1 MSSVIHF
8 IQFMSIVL
16 LLTRIKKNM
25 VTHRFARSFVFQTI
39 VYALMTQKK
48 LIQTTITLKAIHC
61 FSFHLR
67 NGSYSLSL
75 AFFFSPRSLPP
86 SLNSHSLSRLLS
98 FKWRN
103 DLPSIELPA
112 FFHCVLFLIT
122 AYIYYCIYHMHTL
135 YMRHNIPSQ
144 WLVFVLMFCVGL
156 LFCCFCC
163 WCGCC
168 CWLYSVVLRSL
179 GRPSAFM
186 RFHC

>member
-1 MSSVIHF
+1 MDFDVFGHTLHSVHVHCIVVDADKKKHGHTPFCSFICSDDRVRCDDSKKTNSSHNNIESYSLFF
-8 IQFMSIVL
+8 ISFKKRL
-16 LLTRIKKNM
+16 L
-25 VTHRFARSFVFQTI
+25 F
-39 VYALMTQKK
+39 
-48 LIQTTITLKAIHC
+48 
-61 FSFHLR
+61 
-67 NGSYSLSL
+67 SLSL

-86 SLNSHSLSRLLS
+86 SLNSHSPSRLLS

-122 AYIYYCIYHMHTL
+122 AYIYYCIFHMHTL

-163 WCGCC
+163 CCCCGCC

-179 GRPSAFM
+179 GSD
-186 RFHC
+186 